1 MSVKVEKLPDLPV
14 IILTYEGHMDV
25 ETVKS
30 AFIQSA
36 DIAATIDGTV
46 YRISDVRKGEGSFA
60 DVINVIKAI
69 RASALGSSA
78 DPKIKG
84 VFVGG
89 HQLARMY
96 ADFLKQEQFG
106 STAIPFFQTLEEA
119 LEFIRVDVQ
128 NMNTMS

>member
-1 MSVKVEKLPDLPV
+1 MSVQVEKLADLPV
-14 IILTYEGHMDV
+14 TLLTYEGHMDV
-25 ETVKS
+25 EIVKS
-30 AFIQSA
+30 AFTQSA
-36 DIAATIDGTV
+36 VIAASLLGTV
-46 YRISDVRKGEGSFA
+46 YRISDVRNGEGNFA
-60 DVINVIKAI
+60 DVINVIKSI
-69 RASALGSSA
+69 RESAAGSSA

-119 LEFIRVDVQ
+119 LDYIHVEMQ
-128 NMNTMS
+128 KLN

>member
-1 MSVKVEKLPDLPV
+1 MSVKVEKLPNLPV
-14 IILTYEGHMDV
+14 IVLTYQGHMDV

-30 AFIQSA
+30 AFTQSA
-36 DIAATIDGTV
+36 AIAASLPGTV
-46 YRISDVRKGEGSFA
+46 YRISDVRQGEGNFA
-60 DVINVIKAI
+60 DVVNVIKSI
-69 RASALGSSA
+69 RESAAGSSA

-106 STAIPFFQTLEEA
+106 STTIPFFQTLEEA
-119 LEFIRVDVQ
+119 LEYIALDQ
-128 NMNTMS
+128 KQQP

>member
-1 MSVKVEKLPDLPV
+1 MPVNVEKLPNLPV
-14 IILTYEGHMDV
+14 IVLTYEGHMDV

-30 AFIQSA
+30 AFTQSVV
-36 DIAATIDGTV
+36 IAVTIDGIV

-60 DVINVIKAI
+60 DVVNIIKSI
-69 RASALGSSA
+69 RESALGSSA

-119 LEFIRVDVQ
+119 LEYIELDRKQ
-128 NMNTMS
+128 QG

>member
-1 MSVKVEKLPDLPV
+1 MSVQVEKLPDLPV

-36 DIAATIDGTV
+36 AIAATIDGIV

-60 DVINVIKAI
+60 DVVNIIKSI
-69 RASALGSSA
+69 RESTLGSSA

-106 STAIPFFQTLEEA
+106 STAIPFFQTMEEA
-119 LEFIRVDVQ
+119 LEYVQ
-128 NMNTMS
+128 IELQNLS

>member
-1 MSVKVEKLPDLPV
+1 MPVKVEKMPDLP
-14 IILTYEGHMDV
+14 IIVLTYEGHMDV

-30 AFIQSA
+30 AFTQSA
-36 DIAATIDGTV
+36 AIAAEIEGTV
-46 YRISDVRKGEGSFA
+46 YRISDVRKGEGNFG
-60 DVINVIKAI
+60 DVVGIIKAI
-69 RASALGSSA
+69 RESSTGSSA

-106 STAIPFFQTLEEA
+106 STTIPFFQTLEEA
-119 LEFIRVDVQ
+119 LDYIELDRKQ
-128 NMNTMS
+128 QS

>member
-1 MSVKVEKLPDLPV
+1 MPVKVEKLPDLPV
-14 IILTYEGHMDV
+14 IVLTYEGHMDV
-25 ETVKS
+25 DTVKS
-30 AFIQSA
+30 AFVQSA
-36 DIAATIDGTV
+36 AIAAEIEGTV
-46 YRISDVRKGEGSFA
+46 YRISDVRQGEGNFA
-60 DVINVIKAI
+60 DVVNIIKAI
-69 RASALGSSA
+69 GASALGSSA

-119 LEFIRVDVQ
+119 LEYIRVDLQ
-128 NMNTMS
+128 SN

>member
-1 MSVKVEKLPDLPV
+1 MPVQVEKLPDLP
-14 IILTYEGHMDV
+14 IIVLTYEGHMDV

-30 AFIQSA
+30 AFSQSA
-36 DIAATIDGTV
+36 VIAASVEGVV
-46 YRISDVRKGEGSFA
+46 YRISDVRNSEGTFT
-60 DVINVIKAI
+60 DVVKVIKAI
-69 RASALGSSA
+69 GENVLGSSA

-119 LEFIRVDVQ
+119 FEYINLDRQ
-128 NMNTMS
+128 Q

>member
-1 MSVKVEKLPDLPV
+1 MTVKVEKLSDSPV
-14 IILTYEGHMDV
+14 IVLTYESHMNV

-30 AFIQSA
+30 AFTQSA
-36 DIAATIDGTV
+36 AIASTINGTV
-46 YRISDVRKGEGSFA
+46 YRISDVRKGEGNFA
-60 DVINVIKAI
+60 DVVNVIKAI
-69 RASALGSSA
+69 RGSSIGSSA

-106 STAIPFFQTLEEA
+106 NTAIPFFQTMEEA
-119 LEFIRVDVQ
+119 LEYIELERKQ
-128 NMNTMS
+128 QS

>member
-1 MSVKVEKLPDLPV
+1 MPVHVEKLPDLPV
-14 IILTYEGHMDV
+14 IVLTYEGHMDV

-30 AFIQSA
+30 AFVQSVV
-36 DIAATIDGTV
+36 IAASLPGTV
-46 YRISDVRKGEGSFA
+46 YRISDVRKGEGSFT
-60 DVINVIKAI
+60 DVINIIKSI
-69 RASALGSSA
+69 RESALGSSA

-106 STAIPFFQTLEEA
+106 STAIPFFQTIDEA
-119 LEFIRVDVQ
+119 LEYIALDRKQ
-128 NMNTMS
+128 QP